1 MKAASICRRCAGL
14 LKAAMLGGIV
24 FAVSSAPAQQQMT
37 QAEIRACLCQQEA
50 MNALRLKQAED
61 QNFFQRASP
70 LERQLTEQID
80 HLRSTMHPDDKEA
93 QEQLRALIDQR
104 SKAEQDRRAIALRA
118 WQDATDHLVSEV
130 VDYNAKCVAR
140 TILETDA
147 YLARQGLVCS
157 ATP

>member
-1 MKAASICRRCAGL
+1 MRRPAAGSADSRSQSCQNAGNSRCLERGRIMKAASICRRCAGL

-70 LERQLTEQID
+70 LERQLTEQI
-80 HLRSTMHPDDKEA
+80 
-93 QEQLRALIDQR
+93 
-104 SKAEQDRRAIALRA
+104 
-118 WQDATDHLVSEV
+118 
-130 VDYNAKCVAR
+130 
-140 TILETDA
+140 
-147 YLARQGLVCS
+147 
-157 ATP
+157 